1 VERPVPAILEYIP
14 YRRDR
19 GGGDS
24 DGTWHSTVPAM
35 ASSRLRV
42 ARLYSLVRGLLGM
55 DLTLGGER
63 SEGER

>member
-1 VERPVPAILEYIP
+1 
-14 YRRDR
+14 
-19 GGGDS
+19 
-24 DGTWHSTVPAM
+24 
-35 ASSRLRV
+35 V